1 MMFREATVHKANNK
15 NQKPHL
21 FQTGRSNE
29 SFIQPKIEIE
39 KPDEVKESGNSL
51 DHTLPQENNQSSF
64 FKLSIIQKD
73 TEEEVQK
80 KEEDEWH
87 KDAFSGNN
95 FMPYEIQVIFQN
107 VDKNAKYEIPE
118 QHKDVFG
125 IWRNSLIKHK
135 QGLQGDPKKKA
146 IVNIFKLLI
155 NAIRNG
161 KFPKKMMK
169 ILKKSDVIF
178 QAASDW
184 NEDVEKSCQTISEAD
199 LIAIFKEGDLLDQFK
214 ANEQGRT
221 CKEIENNQCLKSKD
235 EYLTFLKANKVVDHL
250 NNAFRILGIDTIK
263 AQAVYLAHAAG
274 ESNNLMSLTETKNK
288 WMANYR
294 GGEKFRG
301 RGAFHT
307 THKDGY
313 IRVLAYLDA
322 LLENEKVSED
332 DKKTIKKALEAIKKD
347 ATKASDPEY
356 TFLFSAAYMHMAG
369 GVAVSG
375 NVKGNPSFQGKGP
388 ESSWVAGNDI
398 NTLKEKEK
406 FLGRAALKAR
416 VFAKAMEVLSKNN
429 CSKEE

>member
-199 LIAIFKEGDLLDQFK
+199 LIAIFKEGDLFK
-214 ANEQGRT
+214 QLETNNQGRT
-221 CKEIENNQCLKSKD
+221 CTMIENNQCLKNKD
-235 EYLTFLKANKVVDHL
+235 EYLKFLQDKQIANHI
-250 NNAFRILGIDTIK
+250 NEAFNIMGIDTIK
-263 AQAVYLAHAAG
+263 AQAVYIAHAAG

-288 WMANYR
+288 WMDKYR

-313 IRVLAYLDA
+313 IKVLAYLDA
-322 LLENEKVSED
+322 LLENDALKEKYRE
-332 DKKTIKKALEAIKKD
+332 KIKKASDAIKKD
-347 ATKASDPEY
+347 VTKASDPEF
-356 TFLFSAAYMHMAG
+356 TFIFSAAYMHMAG
-369 GVAVSG
+369 GVAKSG
-375 NVKGNPSFQGKGP
+375 NVKESPSFLGTGP
-388 ESSWVAGNDI
+388 ESSWVAGQNI
-398 NTLKEKEK
+398 NELKEKEK
-406 FLGRAALKAR
+406 FTGRAKLKAKVYKSVINILNKR
-416 VFAKAMEVLSKNN
+416 KCPSE
-429 CSKEE
+429 